1 MRPTYLA
8 LILIPLLAC
17 SGPNPVTRSAKPT
30 PQAQPAQ
37 PTPAQ
42 QVEAL
47 PVYAPKPPENLR
59 GTLACVGSDS
69 MDPLMQLWTDTFH
82 QHYPKVT
89 FNIVS
94 KGSGTAP
101 VALVDGTS
109 QIGHMSREMTP
120 QELAKF
126 QARFGYA
133 PTRLVVAMDALAV
146 YVNGNNPVSSLTLEQ
161 VDAIFSTTRKGGFP
175 KDLATWGDLGLGDVW
190 TNRVIQPY
198 GRDAQSGT
206 RAFFKEHALRKGDYK
221 VNVKE
226 VPDQFALVEAPAADA
241 AGISYGPIQHSVRM
255 VKSVPIVDFK
265 GSSPVVPTVENVLN
279 GRYPLTRFLYI
290 YVNRK
295 PGQPVDPMVLEF
307 ITYVLSSNGQRA
319 VADFGAVALP
329 ADLAR
334 INLGKIR

>member
-1 MRPTYLA
+1 MTCLALALLSVLACTRPTPVA
-8 LILIPLLAC
+8 
-17 SGPNPVTRSAKPT
+17 GPVAGPVAS
-30 PQAQPAQ
+30 PAQ

-47 PVYAPKPPENLR
+47 PSYTPKSPEALQ

-82 QHYPKVT
+82 QHYPNVT
-89 FNIVS
+89 FSIAS

-101 VALVDGTS
+101 GALVDGTS

-120 QELAKF
+120 EELAKF

-146 YVNGNNPVSSLTLEQ
+146 YVNGNNPVSALTMEQ

-175 KDLATWGDLGLGDVW
+175 KDLATWGDLGLGNEW
-190 TNRVIQPY
+190 THRVIQPY

-206 RAFFKEHALRKGDYK
+206 RVFFREHALRKGDYK
-221 VNVKE
+221 PIVKE

-241 AGISYGPIQHSVRM
+241 SGISYGPIQHSVRM

-265 GSSPVVPTVENVLN
+265 GTKPVEPSIENVLN

-295 PGQPVDPMVLEF
+295 PGQPVDPKVLEF
-307 ITYVLSSNGQRA
+307 VTYILSSQGQRA